1 MTRLL
6 VSTAAILLMTTVD
19 QPQPFAPHGLAAA
32 ALILIDDDDT
42 SPPAPPAEAPPAPAP
57 TFAPLPSD
65 STTVPLPPG

>member
-6 VSTAAILLMTTVD
+6 VSAGAAMLLTT
-19 QPQPFAPHGLAAA
+19 QPFAPNGLDPA

-42 SPPAPPAEAPPAPAP
+42 SPPAPPSEAPPAPAP

-65 STTVPLPPG
+65 STTVSRPPG